1 MKLNDLEHKKILIAG
16 FGIEGK
22 STEQFLREK
31 VPSATVDIVDREDG
45 PEYLSGQ
52 DKYDLVIK
60 SPGIKKEL
68 IYVPYTTA
76 TNIFFANTKGVT
88 VGVTGTK
95 GKSTT
100 SSLIHDILLGSGRR
114 SHLVGNIGKP
124 MLTELLSEKG
134 SDDMYVCELSSY
146 QLDDIAYSP
155 HIAVFIDF
163 FPEHMNYHGSVEA
176 YWEAKKRIVSF
187 SKPKDFFVF
196 NPKFDRLKQLSLSI
210 KAKSVPYVEKL
221 PFSDTVIPL
230 LGKHNNDNVRAAVT
244 VGKIFDIPTDIMQTA
259 VRAFHPL
266 PHRLELV
273 GIFHGISFYDDAIS
287 TTPEST
293 ISAILA
299 IDSVKTIFLGGQDRG
314 YDFRSLIRLIHE
326 REIRY
331 IVLFPDSGITIFKL
345 LNEYPK
351 EDFTVLSTS
360 NMEEAVSFAY
370 KHTPQGSSCL
380 LSTASPSYSIWKN
393 FEEKGNLFQHYAR
406 NLGK

>member
-1 MKLNDLEHKKILIAG
+1 MKLNELEHKKILIAG

-22 STEQFLREK
+22 STQHFLKEK
-31 VPSATVDIVDREDG
+31 VPSAAVDIVDREDG

-60 SPGIKKEL
+60 SPGIRKEL
-68 IYVPYTTA
+68 IHVPYTTA
-76 TNIFFANTKGVT
+76 TNIFFANTKGLT
-88 VGVTGTK
+88 IGVTGTK

-100 SSLIHDILLGSGRR
+100 SSLIHEILLGSGRR

-134 SDDMYVCELSSY
+134 NDDVYVCELSSY

-155 HIAVFIDF
+155 HVAVFIDF

-176 YWEAKKRIVSF
+176 YWEAKKRIVAF
-187 SKPKDFFVF
+187 SGPNDFFVF
-196 NPKFDRLKQLSLSI
+196 NPAFTRLKELSLSI
-210 KAKSVPYVEKL
+210 QANPVPYVEKL
-221 PFSDTVIPL
+221 PFNDSVIPL

-244 VGKIFDIPTDIMQTA
+244 VGKIFDIPAGIMESA
-259 VRAFHPL
+259 VRTFHPL
-266 PHRLELV
+266 PHRLEFV
-273 GIFHGISFYDDAIS
+273 GTFKEISFYDDAIS

-314 YDFRSLIRLIHE
+314 YDFRSLVRLIHE

-331 IVLFPDSGITIFKL
+331 VVLFPDSGLTIFKL

-351 EDFTVLSTS
+351 DDFTVLSTS
-360 NMEEAVSFAY
+360 NMEEAVAFAY
-370 KHTPQGSSCL
+370 KLTPKGSSCL

-393 FEEKGNLFQHYAR
+393 FEEKGNLFKQHVR